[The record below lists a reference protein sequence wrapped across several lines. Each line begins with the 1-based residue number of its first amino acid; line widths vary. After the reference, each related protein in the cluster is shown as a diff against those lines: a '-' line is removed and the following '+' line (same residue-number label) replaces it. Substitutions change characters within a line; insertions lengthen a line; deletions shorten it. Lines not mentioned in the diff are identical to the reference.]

1 MELDKRK
8 PNEACAGEFPV
19 LAALCLDDRDLQ
31 ALSRQGFI
39 AHEQRNG
46 HAHHKLRFRRDG
58 RQRVRYVPH
67 FAVSGLEKELH
78 ALQQQRLLEREL
90 AALHRRGRVLL
101 DEMKVRL
108 APIVAAE
115 GLIFHGFSIRRPRRL
130 YRKPDTNFVED

>member
-1 MELDKRK
+1 MELNKRK
-8 PNEACAGEFPV
+8 ANAASAGEFPV
-19 LAALCLDDRDLQ
+19 LAALRLDDRDLQ
-31 ALSRQGFI
+31 ALSRQGFV

-46 HAHHKLRFRRDG
+46 RSHHKLRFRRDG

-67 FAVSGLEKELH
+67 AAVALEKELH

-90 AALHRRGRVLL
+90 AALHRRGRVLF

-130 YRKPDTNFVED
+130 YRRPDTNFVED